1 MGIFN
6 KSMSLQN
13 KIKIGILGGSGYA
26 GEELVRLI
34 SLHPNADLVAVSSRD
49 WYGKSLQSVYDQMHN
64 LPKINF
70 VNPDDS
76 VFFECEVVFLATP
89 HGFSMSV
96 AGKFLDNGI
105 KVIDLSADFRIINPE
120 SWKNWYESD
129 HTALDLLKK
138 SVYGLTELNS
148 KKIKEADLVAVP
160 GCYPTAS
167 LLGLLPILESGLEID
182 SIIVDAKSGISGA
195 GRAAVESTLSDEIVD
210 DFKAYAVDG
219 HRHLPEIK
227 QAVELVCKKEVHVS
241 FVPHLIPTMRGI
253 FASIY
258 VQVND
263 LEEHLD
269 LEVMFSSYY
278 KDSLFVEIL
287 TDKNLPSIKAV
298 RGNNNCNIAI
308 RRTSIPDQILILV
321 TIDNLLKGAS
331 GQAVE
336 CFNLMEGFDAS
347 TGLN

>member
-1 MGIFN
+1 MN
-6 KSMSLQN
+6 SKN
-13 KIKIGILGGSGYA
+13 KIKIGIVGGSGYA
-26 GEELVRLI
+26 GEELIRLI
-34 SLHPNADLVAVSSRD
+34 SLHPNADLIAVSSRD
-49 WYGKSLQSVYDQMHN
+49 LYGKSLQSVYDQMHN

-129 HTALDLLKK
+129 HTALGLLKK
-138 SVYGLTELNS
+138 AVYGLTELNS
-148 KKIKEADLVAVP
+148 ERIKKADLVAVP

-167 LLGLLPILESGLEID
+167 LLGLLPILESDLEID

-195 GRAAVESTLSDEIVD
+195 GRAKVESTLSDEIVD

-227 QAVELVCKKEVHVS
+227 QAVELICKKEVKVN

-269 LEVMFSSYY
+269 LEDMFSSYY

-287 TDKNLPSIKAV
+287 KDKNLPSLKAV

-308 RRTSIPDQILILV
+308 RRTSIPDQVLILV

>member
-1 MGIFN
+1 MN
-6 KSMSLQN
+6 SKN
-13 KIKIGILGGSGYA
+13 KIKIGIVGGSGYA
-26 GEELVRLI
+26 GEELIRLI
-34 SLHPNADLVAVSSRD
+34 SLHPNADLIAVSSRD
-49 WYGKSLQSVYDQMHN
+49 LYGKSLQSVYDQMHN

-105 KVIDLSADFRIINPE
+105 KVIDLSADFRITNPE

-129 HTALDLLKK
+129 HTALGLLKK
-138 SVYGLTELNS
+138 AVYGLTELNS
-148 KKIKEADLVAVP
+148 ERIKKADLVAVP

-167 LLGLLPILESGLEID
+167 LLGLLPILESDLEID

-195 GRAAVESTLSDEIVD
+195 GRAKVESTLSDEIVD

-269 LEVMFSSYY
+269 LEDMFSSYY

-308 RRTSIPDQILILV
+308 RRTSIPDQVLILV

>member
-1 MGIFN
+1 
-6 KSMSLQN
+6 
-13 KIKIGILGGSGYA
+13 
-26 GEELVRLI
+26 
-34 SLHPNADLVAVSSRD
+34 
-49 WYGKSLQSVYDQMHN
+49 MHN

-105 KVIDLSADFRIINPE
+105 KVIDLSADFRITNPE

-129 HTALDLLKK
+129 HTALGLLKK
-138 SVYGLTELNS
+138 AVYGLTELNS
-148 KKIKEADLVAVP
+148 ERIKKADLVAVP

-167 LLGLLPILESGLEID
+167 LLGLLPILESDLEID

-195 GRAAVESTLSDEIVD
+195 GRAKVESTLSDEIVD

-227 QAVELVCKKEVHVS
+227 QAVELICKKEVKVN

-269 LEVMFSSYY
+269 LEDMFSSYY

-287 TDKNLPSIKAV
+287 KDKNLPSLKAV

-308 RRTSIPDQILILV
+308 RRTSIPDQVLILV

>member
-1 MGIFN
+1 MN
-6 KSMSLQN
+6 SKN
-13 KIKIGILGGSGYA
+13 KIKIGIVGGSGYA
-26 GEELVRLI
+26 GEELIRLI
-34 SLHPNADLVAVSSRD
+34 SLHPNADLIAVSSRD
-49 WYGKSLQSVYDQMHN
+49 LYGKSLQSVYDQMHN
-64 LPKINF
+64 LPKITF

-105 KVIDLSADFRIINPE
+105 KVIDLSADFRITNPE

-129 HTALDLLKK
+129 HTALGLLKK
-138 SVYGLTELNS
+138 AVYGLTELNS
-148 KKIKEADLVAVP
+148 ERIKKADLVAVP

-167 LLGLLPILESGLEID
+167 LLGLLPILESDLEID

-195 GRAAVESTLSDEIVD
+195 GRAKVESTLSDEIVD

-227 QAVELVCKKEVHVS
+227 QAVELICKKEVKVN

-269 LEVMFSSYY
+269 LEDMFSSYY

-287 TDKNLPSIKAV
+287 KDKNLPSLKAV

-308 RRTSIPDQILILV
+308 RRTSIPDQVLILV

>member
-1 MGIFN
+1 MN
-6 KSMSLQN
+6 SKN
-13 KIKIGILGGSGYA
+13 KIKIGIVGGSGYA
-26 GEELVRLI
+26 GEELIRLI
-34 SLHPNADLVAVSSRD
+34 SLHPNADLIAVSSRD
-49 WYGKSLQSVYDQMHN
+49 LYGKSLQSVYDQMHN

-105 KVIDLSADFRIINPE
+105 KVIDLSADFRITNPE

-129 HTALDLLKK
+129 HTALGLLKK
-138 SVYGLTELNS
+138 AVYGLTELNS
-148 KKIKEADLVAVP
+148 ERIKKADLVAVP

-167 LLGLLPILESGLEID
+167 LLGLLPILESDLEID

-195 GRAAVESTLSDEIVD
+195 GRAKVESTLSDEIVD

-227 QAVELVCKKEVHVS
+227 QAVELICKKEVKVN

-258 VQVND
+258 VQVNG

-308 RRTSIPDQILILV
+308 RRTSIPDQVLILV

>member
-1 MGIFN
+1 MN
-6 KSMSLQN
+6 SER
-13 KIKIGILGGSGYA
+13 IK
-26 GEELVRLI
+26 
-34 SLHPNADLVAVSSRD
+34 
-49 WYGKSLQSVYDQMHN
+49 K
-64 LPKINF
+64 
-70 VNPDDS
+70 
-76 VFFECEVVFLATP
+76 
-89 HGFSMSV
+89 
-96 AGKFLDNGI
+96 
-105 KVIDLSADFRIINPE
+105 
-120 SWKNWYESD
+120 
-129 HTALDLLKK
+129 
-138 SVYGLTELNS
+138 
-148 KKIKEADLVAVP
+148 ADLVAVP

-167 LLGLLPILESGLEID
+167 LLGLLPILESDLEID

-195 GRAAVESTLSDEIVD
+195 GRAKVESTLSDEIVD

-227 QAVELVCKKEVHVS
+227 QAVELICKKEVKVN

-269 LEVMFSSYY
+269 LEDMFSSYY

-287 TDKNLPSIKAV
+287 KDKNLPSLKAV

-308 RRTSIPDQILILV
+308 RRTSIPDQVLILV

>member
-1 MGIFN
+1 MN
-6 KSMSLQN
+6 SKN
-13 KIKIGILGGSGYA
+13 KIKIGIVGGSGYA
-26 GEELVRLI
+26 GEELIRLI
-34 SLHPNADLVAVSSRD
+34 SLHPNADLIAVSSRD
-49 WYGKSLQSVYDQMHN
+49 LYGKSLQSVYDQMHN

-105 KVIDLSADFRIINPE
+105 KVIDLSADFRITNPE

-129 HTALDLLKK
+129 HTALGLLKK
-138 SVYGLTELNS
+138 AVYGLTELNS
-148 KKIKEADLVAVP
+148 ERIKKADLVAVP

-167 LLGLLPILESGLEID
+167 LLGLLPILESDLEID

-195 GRAAVESTLSDEIVD
+195 GRAKVESTLSDEIVD

-269 LEVMFSSYY
+269 LEDMFSSYY

-287 TDKNLPSIKAV
+287 KDKNLPSLKAV

-308 RRTSIPDQILILV
+308 RRTSIPDQVLILV

>member
-1 MGIFN
+1 MN
-6 KSMSLQN
+6 SKN
-13 KIKIGILGGSGYA
+13 KIKIGIVGGSGYA
-26 GEELVRLI
+26 GEELIRLI
-34 SLHPNADLVAVSSRD
+34 SLHPNADLIAVSSRD
-49 WYGKSLQSVYDQMHN
+49 LYGKSLQSVYDQMHN

-105 KVIDLSADFRIINPE
+105 KVIDLSADFRITNPE

-129 HTALDLLKK
+129 HTALGLLKK
-138 SVYGLTELNS
+138 AVYGLTELNS
-148 KKIKEADLVAVP
+148 ERIKKADLVAVP

-167 LLGLLPILESGLEID
+167 LLGLLPILESDLEID

-195 GRAAVESTLSDEIVD
+195 GRAKVESTLSDEIVD

-227 QAVELVCKKEVHVS
+227 QAVELICKKEVKVN

-308 RRTSIPDQILILV
+308 RRTSIPDQVLILV

>member
-1 MGIFN
+1 MN
-6 KSMSLQN
+6 SKN
-13 KIKIGILGGSGYA
+13 KIKIGIIGGSGYA
-26 GEELVRLI
+26 GEELIRLI
-34 SLHPNADLVAVSSRD
+34 SLHPNADLIAVSSRD
-49 WYGKSLQSVYDQMHN
+49 LYGKSLQSVYDQMHN

-105 KVIDLSADFRIINPE
+105 KVIDLSADFRITNPE

-129 HTALDLLKK
+129 HTALGLLKK
-138 SVYGLTELNS
+138 AVYGLTELNS
-148 KKIKEADLVAVP
+148 ERIKKADLVAVP

-167 LLGLLPILESGLEID
+167 LLGLLPILESDLEID

-195 GRAAVESTLSDEIVD
+195 GRAKVESTLSDEIVD

-227 QAVELVCKKEVHVS
+227 QAVELICKKEVKVN

-269 LEVMFSSYY
+269 LEDMFSSYY

-287 TDKNLPSIKAV
+287 KDKNLPSLKAV

-308 RRTSIPDQILILV
+308 RRTSIPDQVLILV

>member
-1 MGIFN
+1 MN
-6 KSMSLQN
+6 SQN

-49 WYGKSLQSVYDQMHN
+49 LHGKSLQSVYGQIHD

-70 VNPDDS
+70 VNPDNS
-76 VFFECEVVFLATP
+76 VFLECEVVFLATP

-105 KVIDLSADFRIINPE
+105 KVIDLSADFRITNPE
-120 SWKNWYESD
+120 SWKDWYESD
-129 HTALDLLKK
+129 HTAPDLIKQ
-138 SVYGLTELNS
+138 SVYGLTELNNER
-148 KKIKEADLVAVP
+148 IKEAHLVAVP

-182 SIIVDAKSGISGA
+182 SIIIDAKSGISGA
-195 GRAAVESTLSDEIVD
+195 GRAKVESSLSEEIVD
-210 DFKAYAVDG
+210 DFVAYAVDG

-227 QAVELVCKKEVHVS
+227 QGVELICKKEVHVS

-258 VQVND
+258 VQVSD
-263 LEEHLD
+263 LEEDLD
-269 LEVMFSSYY
+269 LDVMFSSYY
-278 KDSLFVEIL
+278 QDSLFVEIL
-287 TDKNLPSIKAV
+287 TGENLPSIKAV
-298 RGNNNCNIAI
+298 CRNNKCNIAI
-308 RRTSIPDQILILV
+308 RRTSIPGQVLILV

-331 GQAVE
+331 GQAIE
-336 CFNLMEGFDAS
+336 CFNLMEGFDAT

>member
-1 MGIFN
+1 MN
-6 KSMSLQN
+6 SKN
-13 KIKIGILGGSGYA
+13 KIKIGIVGGSGYA
-26 GEELVRLI
+26 GEELIRLI
-34 SLHPNADLVAVSSRD
+34 SLHPNADLIAVSSRD
-49 WYGKSLQSVYDQMHN
+49 LYGKSLQSVYDQMHN

-105 KVIDLSADFRIINPE
+105 KVIDLSADFRITNPE

-129 HTALDLLKK
+129 HTALGLLKK
-138 SVYGLTELNS
+138 AVYGLTELNS
-148 KKIKEADLVAVP
+148 ERIKKADLVAVP

-167 LLGLLPILESGLEID
+167 LLGLLPILESDLEID

-195 GRAAVESTLSDEIVD
+195 GRAKVESTLSDEIVD

-227 QAVELVCKKEVHVS
+227 QAVELICKKEVKVN

-269 LEVMFSSYY
+269 LEDMFSSYY

-308 RRTSIPDQILILV
+308 RRTSIPDQVLILV

>member
-1 MGIFN
+1 MN
-6 KSMSLQN
+6 SKN
-13 KIKIGILGGSGYA
+13 KIKIGIVGGSGYA
-26 GEELVRLI
+26 GEELIRLI
-34 SLHPNADLVAVSSRD
+34 SLHPNADLIAVSSRD
-49 WYGKSLQSVYDQMHN
+49 LYGKSLQSVYDQMHN

-105 KVIDLSADFRIINPE
+105 KVIDLSADFRITNPE

-129 HTALDLLKK
+129 HTALGLLKK
-138 SVYGLTELNS
+138 AVYGLTELNS
-148 KKIKEADLVAVP
+148 ERIKKADLVAVP

-167 LLGLLPILESGLEID
+167 LLGLLPILESDLEID

-195 GRAAVESTLSDEIVD
+195 GRAKVESTLSDEIVD

-227 QAVELVCKKEVHVS
+227 QAVELICKKEVKVN

-269 LEVMFSSYY
+269 LEDMFSSYY

-287 TDKNLPSIKAV
+287 KDKNLPSLKAV
-298 RGNNNCNIAI
+298 RWNNNCNIAI
-308 RRTSIPDQILILV
+308 RRTSIPDQVLILV

>member
-1 MGIFN
+1 MN
-6 KSMSLQN
+6 SKN
-13 KIKIGILGGSGYA
+13 KIKIGIVGGSGYA
-26 GEELVRLI
+26 GEELIRLI
-34 SLHPNADLVAVSSRD
+34 SLHPNADLIAVSSRD
-49 WYGKSLQSVYDQMHN
+49 LYGKSLQSVYDQMHN

-227 QAVELVCKKEVHVS
+227 QAVELVCKKEVHVN

-308 RRTSIPDQILILV
+308 RRTSIPDQVLILV

>member
-1 MGIFN
+1 MN
-6 KSMSLQN
+6 SKN
-13 KIKIGILGGSGYA
+13 KIKIGIVGGSGYA
-26 GEELVRLI
+26 GEELIRLI
-34 SLHPNADLVAVSSRD
+34 SLHPNADLIAVSSRD
-49 WYGKSLQSVYDQMHN
+49 LYGKSLQSVYDQMHN

-105 KVIDLSADFRIINPE
+105 KVIDLSADFRITNPE

-138 SVYGLTELNS
+138 AVYGLTELNS
-148 KKIKEADLVAVP
+148 ERIKKADLVAVP

-167 LLGLLPILESGLEID
+167 LLGLLPILESDLEID

-195 GRAAVESTLSDEIVD
+195 GRAKVESTLSDEIVD

-227 QAVELVCKKEVHVS
+227 QAVELICKKEVKVN

-269 LEVMFSSYY
+269 LEDMFSSYY

-287 TDKNLPSIKAV
+287 KDKNLPSLKAV

-308 RRTSIPDQILILV
+308 RRTSIPDQVLILV

>member
-1 MGIFN
+1 MN
-6 KSMSLQN
+6 SQN

-49 WYGKSLQSVYDQMHN
+49 LLGKSLQSVYGQIHD

-70 VNPDDS
+70 VNPDNS
-76 VFFECEVVFLATP
+76 VFLECEVVFLATP

-105 KVIDLSADFRIINPE
+105 KVIDLSADFRITNPE
-120 SWKNWYESD
+120 SWKDWYESD
-129 HTALDLLKK
+129 HTAPDLLKQ

-148 KKIKEADLVAVP
+148 ERIKEAHLVAVP

-167 LLGLLPILESGLEID
+167 LLGLLPILESGLDID
-182 SIIVDAKSGISGA
+182 SIIIDAKSGISGA
-195 GRAAVESTLSDEIVD
+195 GRAKVESSLSEEIVD
-210 DFKAYAVDG
+210 DFVAYAVDG

-227 QAVELVCKKEVHVS
+227 QGVELICKKEVHVS

-258 VQVND
+258 VQVSD
-263 LEEHLD
+263 LEEDLD
-269 LEVMFSSYY
+269 LDVMFSSYY
-278 KDSLFVEIL
+278 QDSLFVEIL
-287 TDKNLPSIKAV
+287 TGENLPSIKAV
-298 RGNNNCNIAI
+298 CRNNKCNIAI
-308 RRTSIPDQILILV
+308 RRTSIPGQVLILV

-331 GQAVE
+331 GQAIE
-336 CFNLMEGFDAS
+336 CFNLMEGFDAT

>member
-1 MGIFN
+1 MN
-6 KSMSLQN
+6 SQN

-49 WYGKSLQSVYDQMHN
+49 LHGKSLQSVYGQIHD

-70 VNPDDS
+70 VNPDNS
-76 VFFECEVVFLATP
+76 VFLECEVVFLATP

-105 KVIDLSADFRIINPE
+105 KVIDLSADFRITNPE
-120 SWKNWYESD
+120 SWKDWYESD
-129 HTALDLLKK
+129 HTAPDLLKQ
-138 SVYGLTELNS
+138 SVYGLTELNNER
-148 KKIKEADLVAVP
+148 IKEAHLVAVP

-182 SIIVDAKSGISGA
+182 SIIIDAKSGISGA
-195 GRAAVESTLSDEIVD
+195 GRAKVESSLSEEIVD
-210 DFKAYAVDG
+210 DFVAYAVDG

-227 QAVELVCKKEVHVS
+227 QGVELICKKEVHVS

-258 VQVND
+258 VQVSD
-263 LEEHLD
+263 LEEDLD
-269 LEVMFSSYY
+269 LDVMFSSYY
-278 KDSLFVEIL
+278 QDSLFVEIL
-287 TDKNLPSIKAV
+287 TGENLPSIKAV
-298 RGNNNCNIAI
+298 CRNNKCNIAI
-308 RRTSIPDQILILV
+308 RRTSIPGQVLILV

-331 GQAVE
+331 GQAIE
-336 CFNLMEGFDAS
+336 CFNLMEGFDAT

>member
-1 MGIFN
+1 MN
-6 KSMSLQN
+6 SKN
-13 KIKIGILGGSGYA
+13 KIKIGIVGGSGYA
-26 GEELVRLI
+26 GEELIRLI
-34 SLHPNADLVAVSSRD
+34 SLHPNADLIAVSSRD
-49 WYGKSLQSVYDQMHN
+49 LYGKSLQSVYDQMHN

-129 HTALDLLKK
+129 HTALGLLKK
-138 SVYGLTELNS
+138 AVYGLTELNS
-148 KKIKEADLVAVP
+148 ERIKKADLVAVP

-167 LLGLLPILESGLEID
+167 LLGLLPILESDLEID

-195 GRAAVESTLSDEIVD
+195 GRAKVESTLSDEIVD

-227 QAVELVCKKEVHVS
+227 QAVELICKKEVKVN

-269 LEVMFSSYY
+269 LEDMFSSYY

-308 RRTSIPDQILILV
+308 RRTSIPDQVLILV

>member
-1 MGIFN
+1 MN
-6 KSMSLQN
+6 SQN

-49 WYGKSLQSVYDQMHN
+49 LLGKSLQSVYGQIHD

-76 VFFECEVVFLATP
+76 IFLECEVIFLATP

-105 KVIDLSADFRIINPE
+105 KVIDLSADFRITNPE
-120 SWKNWYESD
+120 SWKDWYESD
-129 HTALDLLKK
+129 HTAPDLLKQ

-148 KKIKEADLVAVP
+148 ERIKEAHLVAVP

-167 LLGLLPILESGLEID
+167 LLGLLPILESGLDID
-182 SIIVDAKSGISGA
+182 SIIIDAKSGISGA
-195 GRAAVESTLSDEIVD
+195 GRAKVESSLSEEIVD
-210 DFKAYAVDG
+210 DFVAYAVDG

-227 QAVELVCKKEVHVS
+227 QGVELICKKEVNVS

-258 VQVND
+258 VQVSD
-263 LEEHLD
+263 LEEDLNLD
-269 LEVMFSSYY
+269 VMFSSYY
-278 KDSLFVEIL
+278 QDSLFVEIL
-287 TDKNLPSIKAV
+287 TGKNLPSIKAV
-298 RGNNNCNIAI
+298 CRNNKCNIAI
-308 RRTSIPDQILILV
+308 RRTSIPGQVLILV

-331 GQAVE
+331 GQAIE

-347 TGLN
+347 RGLN

>member
-1 MGIFN
+1 MN
-6 KSMSLQN
+6 SKN
-13 KIKIGILGGSGYA
+13 KIKIGIVGGSGYA
-26 GEELVRLI
+26 GEELIRLI
-34 SLHPNADLVAVSSRD
+34 SLHPNADLIAVSSRD
-49 WYGKSLQSVYDQMHN
+49 LYGKSLQSVYDQMHN

-105 KVIDLSADFRIINPE
+105 KVIDLSADFRITNPE

-129 HTALDLLKK
+129 HTALGLLKK
-138 SVYGLTELNS
+138 AVYGLTELNS
-148 KKIKEADLVAVP
+148 ERIKKADLVAVP

-167 LLGLLPILESGLEID
+167 LLGLLPILESDLEID

-195 GRAAVESTLSDEIVD
+195 GRVAVESTLSDEIVD

-227 QAVELVCKKEVHVS
+227 QAVELICKKEVKVN

-269 LEVMFSSYY
+269 LEDMFSSYY

-287 TDKNLPSIKAV
+287 KDKNLPSLKAV

-308 RRTSIPDQILILV
+308 RRTSIPDQVLILV

>member
-1 MGIFN
+1 MN
-6 KSMSLQN
+6 SQN
-13 KIKIGILGGSGYA
+13 KIKIGIVGGSGYA
-26 GEELVRLI
+26 GEELIRLI
-34 SLHPNADLVAVSSRD
+34 SLHPNADLIAVSSRD
-49 WYGKSLQSVYDQMHN
+49 LYGKSLQSVYDQMHN

-105 KVIDLSADFRIINPE
+105 KVIDLSADFRITNPE

-129 HTALDLLKK
+129 HTALGLLKK
-138 SVYGLTELNS
+138 AVYGLTELNS
-148 KKIKEADLVAVP
+148 ERIKKADLVAVP

-167 LLGLLPILESGLEID
+167 LLGLLPILESDLEID

-195 GRAAVESTLSDEIVD
+195 GRAKVESTLSDEIVD

-227 QAVELVCKKEVHVS
+227 QAVELICKKEVKVN

-269 LEVMFSSYY
+269 LEDMFSSYY

-287 TDKNLPSIKAV
+287 KDKNLPSLKAV

-308 RRTSIPDQILILV
+308 RRTSIPDQVLILV
-321 TIDNLLKGAS
+321 TIDNLLKGAA

>member
-1 MGIFN
+1 MN
-6 KSMSLQN
+6 SKN
-13 KIKIGILGGSGYA
+13 KIKIGIVGGSGYA
-26 GEELVRLI
+26 GEELIRLI
-34 SLHPNADLVAVSSRD
+34 SLHPNADLIAVSSRD
-49 WYGKSLQSVYDQMHN
+49 LYGKSLQSVYDQMHN

-76 VFFECEVVFLATP
+76 VFFECKVVFLATP

-129 HTALDLLKK
+129 HTALGLLKK
-138 SVYGLTELNS
+138 AVYGLTELNS
-148 KKIKEADLVAVP
+148 ERIKKADLVAVP

-167 LLGLLPILESGLEID
+167 LLGLLPILESDLEID

-195 GRAAVESTLSDEIVD
+195 GRAKVESTLSDEIVD

-227 QAVELVCKKEVHVS
+227 QAVELICKKEVKVN

-269 LEVMFSSYY
+269 LEDMFSSYY

-287 TDKNLPSIKAV
+287 KDKNLPSLKAV

-308 RRTSIPDQILILV
+308 RRTSIPDQVLILV

>member
-1 MGIFN
+1 MN
-6 KSMSLQN
+6 SKN
-13 KIKIGILGGSGYA
+13 KIKIGIVGGSGYA
-26 GEELVRLI
+26 GEELIRLI
-34 SLHPNADLVAVSSRD
+34 SLHPNADLIAVSSRD
-49 WYGKSLQSVYDQMHN
+49 LYGKSLQSVYDQMHN

-129 HTALDLLKK
+129 HTALGLLKK
-138 SVYGLTELNS
+138 AVYGLTELNS
-148 KKIKEADLVAVP
+148 ERIKKADLVAVP

-167 LLGLLPILESGLEID
+167 LLGLLPILESGLEIN

-195 GRAAVESTLSDEIVD
+195 GRAKVESTLSDEIVD

-227 QAVELVCKKEVHVS
+227 QAVELICKKEVKVN

-269 LEVMFSSYY
+269 LEDMFSSYY

-287 TDKNLPSIKAV
+287 KDKNLPSLKAV

-308 RRTSIPDQILILV
+308 RRTSIPDQVLILV

>member
-1 MGIFN
+1 MN
-6 KSMSLQN
+6 SQN

-49 WYGKSLQSVYDQMHN
+49 LHGKSLQSVYGQIHD
-64 LPKINF
+64 LKKINF

-76 VFFECEVVFLATP
+76 VFLECEVVFLATP

-105 KVIDLSADFRIINPE
+105 KVIDLSADFRITNPE
-120 SWKNWYESD
+120 SWKDWYESD
-129 HTALDLLKK
+129 HTAPDLLKQ
-138 SVYGLTELNS
+138 SVYGLTELNNER
-148 KKIKEADLVAVP
+148 IKEAHLVAVP

-182 SIIVDAKSGISGA
+182 SIIIDAKSGISGA
-195 GRAAVESTLSDEIVD
+195 GRAKVESSLSEEIVD
-210 DFKAYAVDG
+210 DFVAYAVDG

-227 QAVELVCKKEVHVS
+227 QGVELICKKEVHVS

-258 VQVND
+258 VQVSD
-263 LEEHLD
+263 LEEDLD
-269 LEVMFSSYY
+269 LDVMFSSYY
-278 KDSLFVEIL
+278 QDSLFVEIL
-287 TDKNLPSIKAV
+287 TGENLPSIKAV
-298 RGNNNCNIAI
+298 CRNNKCNIAI
-308 RRTSIPDQILILV
+308 RRTSIPGQVLILV

-331 GQAVE
+331 GQAIE
-336 CFNLMEGFDAS
+336 CFNLMEGFDAT

>member
-1 MGIFN
+1 MN
-6 KSMSLQN
+6 SKN
-13 KIKIGILGGSGYA
+13 KIKIGIVGGSGYA
-26 GEELVRLI
+26 GEELIRLI
-34 SLHPNADLVAVSSRD
+34 SLHPNADLIAVSSRD
-49 WYGKSLQSVYDQMHN
+49 LYGKSLQSVYDQMHN

-105 KVIDLSADFRIINPE
+105 KVIDLSADFRITNPE

-129 HTALDLLKK
+129 HTALGLLKK
-138 SVYGLTELNS
+138 AVYGLTELNS
-148 KKIKEADLVAVP
+148 ERIKKADLVAVP

-167 LLGLLPILESGLEID
+167 LLGLLPILESDLEID

-195 GRAAVESTLSDEIVD
+195 GRAKVESTLSDEIVD

-227 QAVELVCKKEVHVS
+227 QAVELICKKEVKVN

-269 LEVMFSSYY
+269 LEDMFSSYY

-287 TDKNLPSIKAV
+287 KDKICLLSKQYAGIIIVILQLEGQVFQIK
-298 RGNNNCNIAI
+298 
-308 RRTSIPDQILILV
+308 
-321 TIDNLLKGAS
+321 
-331 GQAVE
+331 
-336 CFNLMEGFDAS
+336 F
-347 TGLN
+347 

>member
-1 MGIFN
+1 MN
-6 KSMSLQN
+6 SKN
-13 KIKIGILGGSGYA
+13 KIKIGIVGGSGYA
-26 GEELVRLI
+26 GEELIRLI
-34 SLHPNADLVAVSSRD
+34 SLHPNADLIAVSSRD
-49 WYGKSLQSVYDQMHN
+49 LYGKSLQSVYDQMHN

-105 KVIDLSADFRIINPE
+105 KVIDLSADFRITNPE

-129 HTALDLLKK
+129 HTALGLLKK
-138 SVYGLTELNS
+138 AVYGLTELNS
-148 KKIKEADLVAVP
+148 ERIKKADLVAVP

-167 LLGLLPILESGLEID
+167 LLGLLPILESDLEID

-195 GRAAVESTLSDEIVD
+195 GRAKVESTLSDEIVD

-227 QAVELVCKKEVHVS
+227 QAVELICKKEVKVN

-287 TDKNLPSIKAV
+287 KDKNLPSLKAV

-308 RRTSIPDQILILV
+308 RRTSIPDQVLILV

>member
-1 MGIFN
+1 MN
-6 KSMSLQN
+6 SQN

-49 WYGKSLQSVYDQMHN
+49 LHGKSLQSVYGQIHD

-76 VFFECEVVFLATP
+76 IFLECEVIFLATP

-105 KVIDLSADFRIINPE
+105 KVIDLSADFRITNPE
-120 SWKNWYESD
+120 SWKDWYESD
-129 HTALDLLKK
+129 HTAPDLLKQ

-148 KKIKEADLVAVP
+148 ERIKEAHLVAVP

-167 LLGLLPILESGLEID
+167 LLGLLPILESDLNID
-182 SIIVDAKSGISGA
+182 SIIIDAKSGISGA
-195 GRAAVESTLSDEIVD
+195 GRAKVESSLSEEIVD
-210 DFKAYAVDG
+210 DFVAYAVDG

-227 QAVELVCKKEVHVS
+227 QGVELICKKEVHVS

-258 VQVND
+258 VQVSD
-263 LEEHLD
+263 LEKDLD
-269 LEVMFSSYY
+269 LDVMFSSYY
-278 KDSLFVEIL
+278 QDSLFVEIL
-287 TDKNLPSIKAV
+287 TGENLPSIKAV
-298 RGNNNCNIAI
+298 CRNNKCNIAI
-308 RRTSIPDQILILV
+308 RRTSIPGQVLILV

-331 GQAVE
+331 GQAIE
-336 CFNLMEGFDAS
+336 CFNLMEGFDAT

>member
-1 MGIFN
+1 MN
-6 KSMSLQN
+6 SQN

-49 WYGKSLQSVYDQMHN
+49 LLGKSLQSVYGQIHD
-64 LPKINF
+64 LKKINF

-76 VFFECEVVFLATP
+76 VFLECEVVFLATP

-105 KVIDLSADFRIINPE
+105 KVIDLSADFRITNPE
-120 SWKNWYESD
+120 SWKDWYESD
-129 HTALDLLKK
+129 HTAPDLLKQ

-148 KKIKEADLVAVP
+148 ERIKEAHLVAVP

-167 LLGLLPILESGLEID
+167 LLGLLPILESGLNID
-182 SIIVDAKSGISGA
+182 SIIIDAKSGISGA
-195 GRAAVESTLSDEIVD
+195 GRAKVESSLSEEIVD
-210 DFKAYAVDG
+210 DFVAYAVDG

-227 QAVELVCKKEVHVS
+227 QGVELICKKEVHVS

-258 VQVND
+258 VQVSD
-263 LEEHLD
+263 LEEDLNLD
-269 LEVMFSSYY
+269 VMFSSYY
-278 KDSLFVEIL
+278 QDSLFVEIL
-287 TDKNLPSIKAV
+287 TGENLPSIKAV
-298 RGNNNCNIAI
+298 CRNNKCNIAI
-308 RRTSIPDQILILV
+308 RRTSIPGQVLILV

-331 GQAVE
+331 GQAIE

-347 TGLN
+347 RGLN